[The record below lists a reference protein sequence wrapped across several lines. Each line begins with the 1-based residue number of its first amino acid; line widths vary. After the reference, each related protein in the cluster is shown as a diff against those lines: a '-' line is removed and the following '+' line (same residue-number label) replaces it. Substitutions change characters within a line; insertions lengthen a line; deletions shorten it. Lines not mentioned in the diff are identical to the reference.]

1 MGLAVEALPG
11 PGHPSRAGPR
21 SPATPGRG
29 AGPARRRAS
38 CAGLCGR
45 RGWCRY
51 SPARSTVRTATI
63 RAVRAAEADHG
74 AVQPG
79 CTGPTQVANTS
90 PICWQGTAGRWSTP
104 TAGAH
109 RRCSAARP
117 ELAGAATV
125 CPVCGSRR
133 TRCRTRPAVPLPG
146 GTGRHMSR
154 NPVSARATR
163 SATESVYGIGASSRF
178 NVCWST
184 PGTCLVSGLF
194 RVGSCP
200 IP

>member
-1 MGLAVEALPG
+1 MRRFRVQVTRVGVGPDLQPLLVVVRVQPGVERRAPGCAAVGVDVGTPR
-11 PGHPSRAGPR
+11 RAARCGPR
-21 SPATPGRG
+21 PLRRSGRPRLTTARSSRGAQVPPRWRTRRRSAGRG
-29 AGPARRRAS
+29 A
-38 CAGLCGR
+38 
-45 RGWCRY
+45 
-51 SPARSTVRTATI
+51 
-63 RAVRAAEADHG
+63 
-74 AVQPG
+74 
-79 CTGPTQVANTS
+79 
-90 PICWQGTAGRWSTP
+90 AGRWSTP

-163 SATESVYGIGASSRF
+163 SATESVYGIGASSRL

-194 RVGSCP
+194 QVGSCP